1 LRELRRSR
9 LVRGSRHR
17 AWEAGHP
24 GLDRGHSGG
33 GRWILLGEVRVA
45 GRGPGIGLDRSPTH
59 LGALSDPIGGPFPFF
74 GPSAEF
80 GPKVGPFWP
89 RFDLLDLFEKN
100 QESSEGP
107 ANPLPPRGGQRRY
120 NRAIGGR
127 GARAGAIKGAGFAG
141 AGSIGERRLGGL
153 ISAPSDLNL
162 NAGRGS
168 LHGFNGHEPGFPM
181 ISPPRGFEAKRPLG
195 RLLENR

>member
-1 LRELRRSR
+1 MVGRSAI
-9 LVRGSRHR
+9 LGFSHPR
-17 AWEAGHP
+17 AP
-24 GLDRGHSGG
+24 DIGG
-33 GRWILLGEVRVA
+33 GPSASLA
-45 GRGPGIGLDRSPTH
+45 SPTH

-80 GPKVGPFWP
+80 GPKIGPFWP

-127 GARAGAIKGAGFAG
+127 GAPGRGHQ
-141 AGSIGERRLGGL
+141 R
-153 ISAPSDLNL
+153 
-162 NAGRGS
+162 GRGS
-168 LHGFNGHEPGFPM
+168 
-181 ISPPRGFEAKRPLG
+181 RARA
-195 RLLENR
+195 RLVKGA

>member
-1 LRELRRSR
+1 LVASSRGAFDGPIFRMVGRSAI
-9 LVRGSRHR
+9 LGFSHPR
-17 AWEAGHP
+17 AP
-24 GLDRGHSGG
+24 DIGG
-33 GRWILLGEVRVA
+33 GPSASLA
-45 GRGPGIGLDRSPTH
+45 SPTH

-80 GPKVGPFWP
+80 GPKIGPFWP

-127 GARAGAIKGAGFAG
+127 GAPGRGHQ
-141 AGSIGERRLGGL
+141 R
-153 ISAPSDLNL
+153 
-162 NAGRGS
+162 GRGS
-168 LHGFNGHEPGFPM
+168 RGNPLPRPDPRFPP
-181 ISPPRGFEAKRPLG
+181 ISPGSAPTRPRVPPERKGPPRAPRWGRGSVRRWPRGKTIISPKPG
-195 RLLENR
+195 D